1 MQVGWVTMGYFR
13 HITRHKL
20 TKLSLFEPFALPVLT
35 YGLDAFLFMGPA
47 QIRKLNV
54 CWNSIYMRI
63 FNFHRWESVKVVQL
77 MCERLDL
84 THILDKINLK
94 FYNRLY
100 RCDPIDDQP
109 SLKWAW

>member
-1 MQVGWVTMGYFR
+1 MYVGTVFIGVFS
-13 HITRHKL
+13 IFIDE
-20 TKLSLFEPFALPVLT
+20 SLL
-35 YGLDAFLFMGPA
+35 
-47 QIRKLNV
+47 
-54 CWNSIYMRI
+54 
-63 FNFHRWESVKVVQL
+63 VVQL